1 MICIA
6 ARFAI
11 TLPEQGP
18 GPAVFQISCI
28 SNISVSAAV
37 LAVLWA
43 RTFIWTAI
51 PCHSRV
57 CSYCSK
63 TDLCPPYSCG
73 SRGCC
78 RAAHVKGILQDPS
91 PTSGHPWAP
100 LHRPGC
106 LADAVGLFL
115 RRVIRVLA
123 YFTSRCVPLCVVVN
137 TQKEVAGC
145 SWGWVSHLNY
155 CHLVCKC
162 HVILSCSVLWE
173 FVNNGGNDGAY
184 RLQWAQEGIGHTKT
198 KWAKF
203 AVPLELLEL
212 MKMWQRF

>member
-1 MICIA
+1 M
-6 ARFAI
+6 
-11 TLPEQGP
+11 
-18 GPAVFQISCI
+18 S
-28 SNISVSAAV
+28 
-37 LAVLWA
+37 
-43 RTFIWTAI
+43 
-51 PCHSRV
+51 PCLYLNCYPV
-57 CSYCSK
+57 PFPCLLLLLQDY
-63 TDLCPPYSCG
+63 LCPPYSCG
-73 SRGCC
+73 SHGCR

-91 PTSGHPWAP
+91 PTSGHPWAT

-115 RRVIRVLA
+115 RRAIRVLA

-137 TQKEVAGC
+137 TQKKVAGR

-162 HVILSCSVLWE
+162 YVILSCSVLWE
-173 FVNNGGNDGAY
+173 FVNNGGNDGVY
-184 RLQWAQEGIGHTKT
+184 RLQWEQKRAQEGIGHTKT

-212 MKMWQRF
+212 MKMWRRF